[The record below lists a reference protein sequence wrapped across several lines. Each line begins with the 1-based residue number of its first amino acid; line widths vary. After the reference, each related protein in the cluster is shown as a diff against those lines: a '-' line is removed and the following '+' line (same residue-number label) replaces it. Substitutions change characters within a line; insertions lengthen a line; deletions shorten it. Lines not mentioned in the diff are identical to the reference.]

1 MRERKGTRRDRKR
14 DHLSRFGW
22 VPATAPHYPLMHG
35 PDADARFAATER
47 TLRASAAAK
56 GVWVVKRYGRADDE
70 GAREK
75 RVDL

>member
-1 MRERKGTRRDRKR
+1 MR
-14 DHLSRFGW
+14 
-22 VPATAPHYPLMHG
+22 G

-75 RVDL
+75 KVDL

>member
-1 MRERKGTRRDRKR
+1 
-14 DHLSRFGW
+14 
-22 VPATAPHYPLMHG
+22 MHG
-35 PDADARFAATER
+35 PDADVRFAATER

-56 GVWVVKRYGRADDE
+56 WVWVVKRYGRADDE